1 MCSCNLP
8 DASLVALLTVFAA
21 RGNEAFSDMAKVTTL
36 GEVQD
41 FFKAE
46 DFGGPSRAILAFR
59 EAAAWHKN
67 ATREGS
73 TDMSE
78 MPASKKLR
86 HNFGADAPTTIMHH
100 ACQRSVERMCVLQAQ
115 LPARAARV
123 LNVLLDPRRPDIYK
137 EGLTCEE
144 PNMLKYLSNTVLG
157 NKADKPKGIEVR
169 DVADMRCYNAPY
181 DVAYHLVHPRK
192 SFEEM
197 RSDTTTQ
204 EVTDTTFEQVD
215 LTLPMLQPEELE
227 AIAEIARGL
236 FKHMARGILS
246 APPGVRAM
254 VTKRTEAQV
263 AEREKARATKASK
276 KAALLDTVG

>member
-1 MCSCNLP
+1 M
-8 DASLVALLTVFAA
+8 
-21 RGNEAFSDMAKVTTL
+21 
-36 GEVQD
+36 
-41 FFKAE
+41 
-46 DFGGPSRAILAFR
+46 
-59 EAAAWHKN
+59 
-67 ATREGS
+67 
-73 TDMSE
+73 
-78 MPASKKLR
+78 
-86 HNFGADAPTTIMHH
+86 
-100 ACQRSVERMCVLQAQ
+100 
-115 LPARAARV
+115 
-123 LNVLLDPRRPDIYK
+123 YK

-169 DVADMRCYNAPY
+169 AVADMRCYNAPY

-236 FKHMARGILS
+236 FAHMARGILS

-263 AEREKARATKASK
+263 AARERARAAKASK